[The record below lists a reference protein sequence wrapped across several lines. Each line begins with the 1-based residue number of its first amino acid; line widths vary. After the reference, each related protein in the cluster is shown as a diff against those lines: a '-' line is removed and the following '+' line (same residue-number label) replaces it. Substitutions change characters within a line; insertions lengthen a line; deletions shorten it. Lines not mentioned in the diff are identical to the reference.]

1 MTTKPPSTTRSVRTL
16 FLLAMTVLILV
27 LSVPL
32 LFSGGHLLDN
42 IIQQLGSQILQEKLA
57 ALVSPVTLRY
67 ETLRRIGLEDSLV
80 HREEIKDQAM
90 ASFAKFHY
98 MKTGEV
104 FVIRRDGTILR
115 SHDFKYNKGMNF
127 ENFLARL
134 AAVDQGMLDY
144 TAAQGRQLAACQYFP
159 PWDSYVG
166 LTISR
171 AELFAPSRLFFEI
184 NCLVLAVV
192 VGIALLFTLGLQWL
206 IIAPLIRLTDFA
218 TRVSRGDF
226 NAEVQGAFILELAVL
241 KEDIIAMVASLRQ
254 KVEESTRQLTVIRQR
269 EAELDKAFGELRES
283 EERYREI
290 FNAPSD
296 AIFIHDAET
305 GAIVDVNQAMLDMYG
320 YSRAEAL
327 RLRAEE
333 ASANIP
339 PYSAAEAS
347 QKIAAAVAAGPQLFV
362 WRARKKD
369 GTLFWVEVAL
379 RCKAFNNRQYIIAV
393 VRDISARKEA
403 EEALAA
409 EKERLAVTLRSI
421 GDGVITTDTAG
432 RITLLNA
439 VAETLTGW
447 RQDEAVGRPLPEIFH
462 IINEKTGEPG
472 ANPVDKVI
480 ATGANVELANHT
492 VLIARDGARRSIA
505 DSGAPIRDKAGG
517 SIGVVLVF
525 RDVTEKLRTDQ
536 ELLKIKKLESVG
548 VLAAGIAHDFN
559 NILAAILGN
568 LDLARTLLA
577 PGQEAAVLIEE
588 AAAASL
594 RARDLTQQLLTFAR
608 GGAPVRQAASIAAV
622 IKDSTAFVL
631 RGSEVDA
638 TFDIPDDLWLV
649 DIDTGQM
656 SQVIQNI
663 IINARQAMPESG
675 KVSITCR
682 NLQEYANNHAGE
694 PARFVSIAISNPGDP
709 IPEHLLD
716 TIFDPYFTTKK
727 DGSGLGLAVCHSI
740 IAKHDGRIEVSSV
753 PGRDTTF
760 TIVLPASQKT
770 SVAARQVER
779 AAGLPTQGRILVMD
793 DEETI
798 RQIAQKMLRRM
809 GHEVDTVEGGRQA
822 IKDYQQAMTTGRRY
836 DLVIMDLTIPGG
848 MGGKEASR
856 EILAL
861 DPAAVLIVSSGYSND
876 PVMADFAAYGFAGVI
891 AKPFLLADLTGA
903 VDRQLAKKL
912 APS

>member
-305 GAIVDVNQAMLDMYG
+305 GAIVDVNQAMLEMYG

-848 MGGKEASR
+848 MGGQEAIAKLHER
-856 EILAL
+856 YPTAK
-861 DPAAVLIVSSGYSND
+861 AIVASGYAND
-876 PVMADFAAYGFAGVI
+876 PVMAACQDYGFLAVI
-891 AKPFLLADLTGA
+891 IKPFQLTDLRDM
-903 VDRQLAKKL
+903 VAKIL
-912 APS
+912 ET